1 MLSFIHGILE
11 SAYMQCEVV
20 AEAER
25 QALVDEETAKVC
37 VETAEAAYMR
47 AEAAAAA
54 AQRLAEETRATADKL
69 AKEATEV
76 HKVDSLA
83 AAATAA
89 AHQVSKGACEVA
101 AVAKTYAQE
110 EAARA
115 FDQKQNWAIATE
127 NRKDEEASMVYKLQR
142 VCQTLSFDTAN
153 SKCDLIRIL
162 EKHIAQK
169 FEVVASGHST
179 TSRNQDV
186 KKSAHALHL

>member
-1 MLSFIHGILE
+1 MLYIEHATSFSAEHCASFVDGCTSTRSSVWRFGRYLPSLSFNIWPVYYSGFDKPSQLLLSFIYEILE

-47 AEAAAAA
+47 AEEAAAA

-69 AKEATEV
+69 AKEATEA
-76 HKVDSLA
+76 HKVASLA

-89 AHQVSKGACEVA
+89 AHQVLKGACEVS
-101 AVAKTYAQE
+101 AVAKTYAQA

-115 FDQKQNWAIATE
+115 SRSQTE
-127 NRKDEEASMVYKLQR
+127 LVNCYGK
-142 VCQTLSFDTAN
+142 
-153 SKCDLIRIL
+153 
-162 EKHIAQK
+162 
-169 FEVVASGHST
+169 
-179 TSRNQDV
+179 
-186 KKSAHALHL
+186 